1 MKENK
6 RSPSWQDPKSFR
18 SDFSKDQGWEPLGS
32 ERVDGTKTILIT
44 GATSGIG
51 LSLAQQ
57 LAVQGVRLLL
67 VGRRPLADLSE
78 PIFTPDTYCQADLAR
93 PQAIAQ
99 ITDFLDQQQIGALHG
114 LVHNA
119 AVGYYGDLNG
129 QPAASIDDLLAINLL
144 TPIRLTQ
151 ALRPR
156 LLAASG
162 TVTFISTVAT
172 AVPTPEYAV
181 YGASKAALEGFA
193 RSLRVEW
200 QGQIGVQII
209 RPGATRT
216 PMHEKSGIPVA
227 KMDWRKFPPAEAT
240 AASIAAALSHP
251 RPAITIGFS
260 NQLLRFVG
268 RNGRFLLD
276 PIRQKQARRKERENG
291 TTGEWGKLTHAPVA
305 LITGVADGIGKALAW
320 QFARA
325 GYGVVGID
333 VDEAKGIA
341 TTAELTRAGFATR
354 FLHADLSCDGDL
366 AWLVKELHAA
376 APLDVL
382 IHNAG
387 ISAVGRFEQLDLA
400 AQERVLAVNLRAPLH
415 LTAALGRSGLFSAA
429 PSLVFLSSL
438 SHYTGYPGAAVY
450 AASKD
455 GVAHYG
461 RSLSLAWPYAHTLT
475 VFPGPT
481 RTAHARR
488 YSPDNSRETS
498 RMPPEQ
504 VAAAI
509 YQAVHRRRP
518 RLIPGLGNQL
528 IALGGHLLPTL
539 LEWSMKKAI
548 LEKLDV

>member
-1 MKENK
+1 MKEAHMI
-6 RSPSWQDPKSFR
+6 
-18 SDFSKDQGWEPLGS
+18 DQ
-32 ERVDGTKTILIT
+32 TKTILIT

-51 LSLAQQ
+51 LALAQQ
-57 LAVQGVRLLL
+57 LARQGVRLLL
-67 VGRRPLADLSE
+67 VGRRPLADLRE
-78 PIFTPDTYCQADLAR
+78 PIFTPATYCQADLAR

-99 ITDFLDQQQIGALHG
+99 ITAFLDGQQISALHG

-119 AVGYYGDLNG
+119 AIGYYGDLSG
-129 QPAASIDDLLAINLL
+129 QPANSIDDLLAINLL
-144 TPIRLTQ
+144 TPIRLTH
-151 ALRPR
+151 ALQPR
-156 LLAASG
+156 LLAAQG

-209 RPGATRT
+209 RPGATYT
-216 PMHEKSGIPVA
+216 PLHEKLGIPLA
-227 KMDWRKFPPAEAT
+227 KMDWRKFPPAEDTAT
-240 AASIAAALSHP
+240 HIAAALNRS
-251 RPAITIGFS
+251 RSAVTVGFS

-276 PIRQKQARRKERENG
+276 PILQKQARRNSQRPATSG
-291 TTGEWGKLTHAPVA
+291 TRLTTKPVCA
-305 LITGVADGIGKALAW
+305 ITGAADGIGKALAW

-325 GYGVVGID
+325 GYVVVGID
-333 VDEAKGIA
+333 VDKAKAAA
-341 TTAELTRAGFATR
+341 TTAELTRAGFVTR
-354 FLHADLSCDGDL
+354 FLTADISRDADL
-366 AWLVKELHAA
+366 AWLVRELHTA
-376 APLDVL
+376 APLDVF

-387 ISAVGRFEQLDLA
+387 ISAVGLFEQLDLA
-400 AQERVLAVNLRAPLH
+400 AQERVLAVNLRAPLQ
-415 LTAALGRSGLFSAA
+415 LTAALGRAGLLSSA
-429 PSLVFLSSL
+429 PSLVFLASL

-450 AASKD
+450 AASKE

-461 RSLSLAWPYAHTLT
+461 RSLSLAWPFAHTLT

-488 YSPDNSRETS
+488 YSPDNSHEAS

-509 YQAVHRRRP
+509 YRAVQRRHS
-518 RLIPGLGNQL
+518 RLIPGLGNKL
-528 IALGGHLLPTL
+528 IALGGHLLPPL